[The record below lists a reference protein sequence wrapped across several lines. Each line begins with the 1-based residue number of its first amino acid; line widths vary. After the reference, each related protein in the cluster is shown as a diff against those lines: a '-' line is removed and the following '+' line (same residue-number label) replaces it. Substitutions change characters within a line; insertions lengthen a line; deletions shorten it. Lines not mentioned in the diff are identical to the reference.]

1 MSTRVA
7 IAFDID
13 GVFKYGREWS
23 ADGLSSLQ
31 KATQAKIPYVFV
43 TNGRGGLTEATYG
56 QHLKE
61 KVVAAGSAAGVTGD
75 IAMPDEKRMIL
86 SYTPWES
93 MLAGQYA
100 NQRVMVISDPRDKVM
115 EVARKYGLTKA
126 EHYSDYAVKHG
137 TVNPFRAAK
146 EAGTHTAVGN
156 KSTSTMSSPKAGARP
171 ETPKE
176 EPFAAILVFCD
187 PYEWY
192 EAAQVATDV
201 LCSPTPLAL
210 DYDAQAPPMP
220 IHFSNPDF
228 LSKFEHPYPR
238 YAQGAFRIALKAL
251 YAARLRAHRVPEET
265 IDEKV
270 GTSFRQWGKPTEAT
284 YRFVETRLR
293 ELDPAGSSEKPERF
307 YMVGDNPASDM
318 EGARRAQIFHK
329 GTKTSWQ
336 GVLVKTGVYKEGDE
350 TNGAAVVVE
359 GVKQA
364 VDWILEQEAALQ
376 GAQEP
381 PAEPVPKR
389 AKK

>member
-43 TNGRGGLTEATYG
+43 TNGGGGLTEATYG

-137 TVNPFRAAK
+137 TVTNFACF
-146 EAGTHTAVGN
+146 
-156 KSTSTMSSPKAGARP
+156 TS
-171 ETPKE
+171 
-176 EPFAAILVFCD
+176 
-187 PYEWY
+187 
-192 EAAQVATDV
+192 
-201 LCSPTPLAL
+201 
-210 DYDAQAPPMP
+210 
-220 IHFSNPDF
+220 
-228 LSKFEHPYPR
+228 
-238 YAQGAFRIALKAL
+238 
-251 YAARLRAHRVPEET
+251 
-265 IDEKV
+265 
-270 GTSFRQWGKPTEAT
+270 
-284 YRFVETRLR
+284 LR
-293 ELDPAGSSEKPERF
+293 EK
-307 YMVGDNPASDM
+307 N
-318 EGARRAQIFHK
+318 
-329 GTKTSWQ
+329 
-336 GVLVKTGVYKEGDE
+336 
-350 TNGAAVVVE
+350 N
-359 GVKQA
+359 
-364 VDWILEQEAALQ
+364 
-376 GAQEP
+376 
-381 PAEPVPKR
+381 
-389 AKK
+389 